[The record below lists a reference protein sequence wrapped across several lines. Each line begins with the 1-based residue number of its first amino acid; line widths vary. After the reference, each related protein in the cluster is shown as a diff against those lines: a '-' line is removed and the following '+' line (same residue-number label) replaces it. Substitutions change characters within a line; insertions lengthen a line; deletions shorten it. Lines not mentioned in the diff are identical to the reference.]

1 VPIKSPHTDP
11 LESPNPV
18 PIIRGH
24 KTNDMVLDL
33 DLASDLFGF
42 LDEFQNADLN
52 DCVDFICEK
61 HDIDATDEL
70 IDEIADFFFAN

>member
-1 VPIKSPHTDP
+1 MI
-11 LESPNPV
+11 
-18 PIIRGH
+18 
-24 KTNDMVLDL
+24 LDL

-70 IDEIADFFFAN
+70 IDEIAEFFFAQ

>member
-1 VPIKSPHTDP
+1 MI
-11 LESPNPV
+11 
-18 PIIRGH
+18 
-24 KTNDMVLDL
+24 LDL

-70 IDEIADFFFAN
+70 FALSKSKQIIRKAWGSWRLSCIRMSI